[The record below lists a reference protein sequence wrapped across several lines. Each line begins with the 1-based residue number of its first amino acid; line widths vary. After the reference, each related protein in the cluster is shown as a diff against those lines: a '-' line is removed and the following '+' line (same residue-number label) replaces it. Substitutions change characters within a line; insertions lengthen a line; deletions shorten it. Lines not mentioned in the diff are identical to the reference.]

1 MNRNVGLLDRLVRV
15 TISGALIYF
24 LLYGVLS
31 YTMSVIAIVMAIVL
45 LVTGVLDMCPL
56 YGFLGFSTYR
66 SDRG

>member
-1 MNRNVGLLDRLVRV
+1 MNRNVGLIDRLVRV
-15 TISGALIYF
+15 TMSGIFIYF

-45 LVTGVLDMCPL
+45 LVTGVLGMCPL

-66 SDRG
+66 SDRR